1 MDDEEDMATKH
12 DSYNPWLD
20 PEYKKKIGIG
30 GEISIWN
37 MYIK

>member
-20 PEYKKKIGIG
+20 PEYKKHWDSWGNF
-30 GEISIWN
+30 N
-37 MYIK
+37 ME